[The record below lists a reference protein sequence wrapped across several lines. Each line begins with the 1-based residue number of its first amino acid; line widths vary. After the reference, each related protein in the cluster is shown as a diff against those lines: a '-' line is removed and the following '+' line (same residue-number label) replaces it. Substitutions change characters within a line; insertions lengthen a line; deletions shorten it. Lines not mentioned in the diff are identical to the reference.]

1 MTEQELAVLRKAMG
15 VNSYGTFVD
24 RSAANSTL
32 VYLRVFSMPGVCL
45 A

>member
-24 RSAANSTL
+24 RSGAFNYCWLHTT
-32 VYLRVFSMPGVCL
+32 
-45 A
+45 